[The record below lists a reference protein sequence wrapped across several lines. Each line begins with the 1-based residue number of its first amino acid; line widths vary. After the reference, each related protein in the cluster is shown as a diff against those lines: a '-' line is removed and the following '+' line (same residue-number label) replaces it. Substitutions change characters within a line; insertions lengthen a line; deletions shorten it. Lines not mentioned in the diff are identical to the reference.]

1 MRRKF
6 TCACAAHCGCIVTRV
21 CRANNQRGELEMT
34 QDFAEEFAGLPTY
47 FVTNTRTEAFGH
59 NVRVYHW
66 EKRGSILAP
75 QFIAV
80 VPAPELVVINRDIRE
95 AVSRILLGGPPDV
108 GASAH

>member
-1 MRRKF
+1 
-6 TCACAAHCGCIVTRV
+6 
-21 CRANNQRGELEMT
+21 MT

-47 FVTNTRTEAFGH
+47 FITNTRTEAFGG

-66 EKRGSILAP
+66 ERRGSILAP

-80 VPAPELVVINRDIRE
+80 IPAPELAVINRDIRE
-95 AVSRILLGGPPDV
+95 AVSRILLAGSEV